1 MPVNTTLSPGL
12 APSMQTFYD
21 KTLLKNVKANLVHNQ
36 FGQVRNIPKNG
47 GKTIQFRKYV
57 PFAKATTPLTEGV
70 TPEGS
75 KLVMEEKFASVKQ
88 YGDFVALSDVLT
100 MTAIDRHIV
109 EAQKAQSVQSAE
121 TLDTITANYLNS
133 GTNVYYCG
141 EKLSRSELTPTCVLT
156 VKDVRKIVRCLKQ
169 NKARKINGTYIAIAH
184 PYVLYDLK
192 NDTEW
197 QNVKTYADP
206 KDWYNG
212 EVGKIE
218 GVRFLETTEAVMFV
232 GEGKDKCNVFST
244 LFFGEDAYGRTSV
257 EGGGLK
263 TIVHP
268 AGSGGTADP
277 LDQRSTVGWKAIHTA
292 CILQDAFLVRCESSA
307 TDEDDFDVSDTG
319 ENTDSGNQSGGET
332 TDTSTTGTES
342 GGVTKAEDGDL

>member
-109 EAQKAQSVQSAE
+109 EAQKAQR
-121 TLDTITANYLNS
+121 
-133 GTNVYYCG
+133 
-141 EKLSRSELTPTCVLT
+141 KRLTPLPQTTL
-156 VKDVRKIVRCLKQ
+156 
-169 NKARKINGTYIAIAH
+169 IAAQTFTTAEENFREVSLH
-184 PYVLYDLK
+184 PRVY
-192 NDTEW
+192 
-197 QNVKTYADP
+197 
-206 KDWYNG
+206 
-212 EVGKIE
+212 
-218 GVRFLETTEAVMFV
+218 
-232 GEGKDKCNVFST
+232 
-244 LFFGEDAYGRTSV
+244 
-257 EGGGLK
+257 
-263 TIVHP
+263 
-268 AGSGGTADP
+268 
-277 LDQRSTVGWKAIHTA
+277 
-292 CILQDAFLVRCESSA
+292 
-307 TDEDDFDVSDTG
+307 
-319 ENTDSGNQSGGET
+319 
-332 TDTSTTGTES
+332 
-342 GGVTKAEDGDL
+342 